1 MSTIF
6 ERLFRLSAGLLA
18 TASKEGYFLE
28 LNPAWTTTLGW
39 TLEELKSKPF
49 LEFVHPDDRDA
60 TGLKL
65 VEQFDGL
72 VVQKFENRYRCLDGA
87 YKWLS
92 WNAYVDMSEEPS
104 TRVVYASAH
113 DVTAHKHAVK
123 HLETALTQLRETMQA
138 MSTPLIPITDKIVVV
153 PLIGH
158 IDPDRARQVMLAALE
173 GVKAHQVQVLIL
185 DVTGLHDMDAQVA
198 AALVDTAKALRLLG
212 AQTVMTGIRP
222 AAAQTLAGL
231 DLDLAGLHTQG
242 TLQSA
247 VASAIG
253 RAGAL
258 PLASDKAASG
268 AR

>member
-1 MSTIF
+1 MSAIH

-28 LNPAWTTTLGW
+28 LNPAWTATLGW
-39 TLEELKSKPF
+39 SLEELKSKPF

-65 VEQFDGL
+65 VEQFDGEM
-72 VVQKFENRYRCLDGA
+72 VQQFENRYRCVDGSFR
-87 YKWLS
+87 WLS
-92 WNAYVDMSEEPS
+92 WTSYADTSDDPS
-104 TRVVYASAH
+104 TQVIYASAH

-138 MSTPLIPITDKIVVV
+138 MSTPLIPITDRIVVM

-158 IDPDRARQVMLAALE
+158 IDADRARQVMLAALE
-173 GVKAHQVQVLIL
+173 GVKAYQVQVLIL

-222 AAAQTLAGL
+222 AAAQTLASL
-231 DLDLAGLHTQG
+231 DLDLAGLRTQG

-247 VASAIG
+247 IASAIG
-253 RAGAL
+253 SAGVELGAG
-258 PLASDKAASG
+258 DKAGKG